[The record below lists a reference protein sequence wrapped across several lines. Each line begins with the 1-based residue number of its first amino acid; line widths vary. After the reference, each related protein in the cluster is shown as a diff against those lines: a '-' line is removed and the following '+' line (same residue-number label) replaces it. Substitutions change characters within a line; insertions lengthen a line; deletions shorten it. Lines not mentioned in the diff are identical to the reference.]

1 MTFASR
7 WTPPPRL
14 RDREPGPLP
23 AKPERVGVL
32 ARIADTVVARP
43 KEGRVEHEGYRR
55 LVAALPCS
63 HCRIA
68 GYSQAAHPP
77 PTGKGIKESD
87 SLVFPLCAARPGIPG
102 CHFLFDTMQLIPRA
116 SMREQASIWG
126 NATKT
131 TLLSMGVISD
141 ELRKKLWP

>member
-1 MTFASR
+1 MAFASR

-23 AKPERVGVL
+23 AKSERVGVL
-32 ARIADTVVARP
+32 ARIADTVISVP
-43 KEGRVEHEGYRR
+43 KENRVEHEGYRR

-77 PTGKGIKESD
+77 PTGKSIKED
-87 SLVFPLCAARPGIPG
+87 DRKCFPLCCTRPGITG
-102 CHFLFDTMQLIPRA
+102 CHADFDQYRLIPTADMRA
-116 SMREQASIWG
+116 QAAAWG
-126 NATKT
+126 RQTRATIERN
-131 TLLSMGVISD
+131 GD
-141 ELRKKLWP
+141 WPAGLARFEA